1 MATICPFYQNKY
13 QSGWAICIQFSPL
26 FLEVS
31 RLCIAAT
38 DKRSAA
44 EHTAA
49 VARLDIYNCN
59 WDLPP
64 PPPPPAETW
73 KSTQVWRLLVA
84 ANMDGLGW
92 LGPRYLNGTDTTKTR
107 FSFQKR
113 PSSRPPRPL
122 AQYITRPVKI
132 TPKSSR
138 PSDGDHYTLSWLLVF
153 HISSLAFFSRVSI
166 TLLLALVQHRPCGPC
181 ISE

>member
-1 MATICPFYQNKY
+1 MDE
-13 QSGWAICIQFSPL
+13 QFVFSSLLCSCQPAGIAY
-26 FLEVS
+26 
-31 RLCIAAT
+31 CIAAT
-38 DKRSAA
+38 DKLSAVECGSGLAGYLQLQLRSS
-44 EHTAA
+44 
-49 VARLDIYNCN
+49 
-59 WDLPP
+59 P

-113 PSSRPPRPL
+113 PSSRPSRPL

-138 PSDGDHYTLSWLLVF
+138 PSDGDHYAFSSLLVF
-153 HISSLAFFSRVSI
+153 HISSFAFFSRVSI